1 MIIKQLSIF
10 LENRTGSL
18 TGVTQLLGD
27 AGINLSAFSLADSS
41 DFGILRVILSDPEG
55 AKALLIKN
63 GYTVNLNDVVCLF
76 VPNTPG
82 TLSKAL
88 VMLSENGV
96 SIDYMYAFALKD
108 DVARVVIKPSNIER
122 CIEVLQRSNLQLAN
136 ANDMYD
142 F

>member
-18 TGVTQLLGD
+18 TGVTQLLGQ

-41 DFGILRVILSDPEG
+41 DFGILRVILSEPEK
-55 AKALLIKN
+55 AKDLLTAK
-63 GYTVNLNDVVCLF
+63 GFTVTLSDVVCLF

-82 TLSKAL
+82 TLSEAL
-88 VMLSENGV
+88 ILLAENNV
-96 SIDYMYAFALKD
+96 AIDYMYAFAWKD
-108 DVARVVIKPSNIER
+108 DLARVVIKADDSKR
-122 CIEVLQRSNLQLAN
+122 CIEVLQRSNLQLAK
-136 ANDMYD
+136 ASELYD

>member
-18 TGVTQLLGD
+18 TDVTQLLGE

-41 DFGILRVILSDPEG
+41 DFGILRVILSDPE
-55 AKALLIKN
+55 AARALLVQH
-63 GYTVNLNDVVCLF
+63 GFTVSLNEVVCLY

-88 VMLSENGV
+88 VLLSENGV
-96 SIDYMYAFALKD
+96 SIDYMYAFAMKD
-108 DVARVVIKPSNIER
+108 DVARVVIKPSNSER

-136 ANDMYD
+136 ANDLYD

>member
-18 TGVTQLLGD
+18 TGVTQLLGE

-41 DFGILRVILSDPEG
+41 DFGILRVILSDPE
-55 AKALLIKN
+55 AARTLLVKN

-88 VMLSENGV
+88 VLLSENGV
-96 SIDYMYAFALKD
+96 SIDYMYAFAMKD
-108 DVARVVIKPSNIER
+108 NVARVVIKPSNIEC

-136 ANDMYD
+136 ANELYD

>member
-18 TGVTQLLGD
+18 TGVTRLLGE

-41 DFGILRVILSDPEG
+41 DFGILRVILSNPV
-55 AKALLIKN
+55 AARTLLVQH
-63 GYTVNLNDVVCLF
+63 GYTVSLNDVVCLF

-88 VMLSENGV
+88 DLLSEQGV
-96 SIDYMYAFALKD
+96 SIDYMYAFAMKD
-108 DVARVVIKPSNIER
+108 DVARVVIKPSSVER
-122 CIEVLQRSNLQLAN
+122 CIEVLQGSNLQLAN

>member
-1 MIIKQLSIF
+1 M
-10 LENRTGSL
+10 
-18 TGVTQLLGD
+18 TGVTQLLGE

-41 DFGILRVILSDPEG
+41 DFGILRVILSDPE
-55 AKALLIKN
+55 AARTLLVKN

-88 VMLSENGV
+88 VLLAENGV
-96 SIDYMYAFALKD
+96 SIDYMYAFAMKD
-108 DVARVVIKPSNIER
+108 DMARVVIKPSNSER

>member
-18 TGVTQLLGD
+18 TGVTQLLGQ

-41 DFGILRVILSDPEG
+41 DFGILRVILSEPEK
-55 AKALLIKN
+55 AKDLLTAK
-63 GYTVNLNDVVCLF
+63 GFTVTLSDVVCLF

-82 TLSKAL
+82 TLSEAL
-88 VMLSENGV
+88 ILLAENNV
-96 SIDYMYAFALKD
+96 AIDYMYAFAWKD
-108 DVARVVIKPSNIER
+108 DLARVVIKADDSKR
-122 CIEVLQRSNLQLAN
+122 CIEVLHRSNLQLAK
-136 ANDMYD
+136 ASELYD

>member
-18 TGVTQLLGD
+18 TGVTRLLGE

-41 DFGILRVILSDPEG
+41 DFGILRVILSDPE
-55 AKALLIKN
+55 AARSLLVKN
-63 GYTVNLNDVVCLF
+63 GFTVSLNDVVCLF

-88 VMLSENGV
+88 DLLADQGV
-96 SIDYMYAFALKD
+96 SIDYMYAFAMKD
-108 DVARVVIKPSNIER
+108 DMARVVIKPSNIER

>member
-1 MIIKQLSIF
+1 MKITQISIF

-18 TGVTQLLGD
+18 TGVTQLLGE

-41 DFGILRVILSDPEG
+41 DFGILRVILSDPE
-55 AKALLIKN
+55 AARTLLVKN

-88 VMLSENGV
+88 VLLAENGV
-96 SIDYMYAFALKD
+96 SIYYMYAFAMKD
-108 DVARVVIKPSNIER
+108 DMARVVIKPSNSER